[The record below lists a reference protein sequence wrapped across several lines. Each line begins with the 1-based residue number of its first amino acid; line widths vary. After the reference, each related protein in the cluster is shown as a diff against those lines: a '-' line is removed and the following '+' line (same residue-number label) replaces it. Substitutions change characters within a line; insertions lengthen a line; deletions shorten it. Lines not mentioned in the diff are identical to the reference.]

1 MKKLLV
7 FAFLGMMMTSLHGQ
21 NTTYYSTDGTNRM
34 SAEEFNKTK
43 LELKTRFEKA
53 FSREMFVN
61 VEVTKEEVIGDSLI
75 QYVKLD
81 ISDTKKSE
89 KISVFDPYMGK
100 PLKDNPIALN
110 GKPTLVNFWFTNC
123 PPCIDE
129 MPALNRIAKT
139 YAEEYNF
146 VAITYETKEKVDA
159 FLKKVDFNFEHY
171 TDAQAFID
179 QIGIQAYPVNL
190 ILDAEGNLKQV
201 LGGIAYEGELGEK
214 LEMGDGEDLI
224 QALKANM

>member
-21 NTTYYSTDGTNRM
+21 TTTYYCTDGTNRL
-34 SAEEFNKTK
+34 SQEELDEKTT
-43 LELKTRFEKA
+43 ELKTRFGKM
-53 FSREMFVN
+53 FNNEMFID
-61 VEVTKEEVIGDSLI
+61 VEITKEEIKGDSLI
-75 QYVKLD
+75 QYVKFNM
-81 ISDTKKSE
+81 SDRKTKTADTFAE
-89 KISVFDPYMGK
+89 FMGK

-129 MPALNRIAKT
+129 MPVLNRIAKS

-201 LGGIAYEGELGEK
+201 LGGIAYEGELGEE
-214 LEMGDGEDLI
+214 LQMGDGEDLI